1 MKINRTQILKPW
13 LPLRPAILLTLI
25 FLAVLSTASLA
36 YAQEGRLVREKVHG
50 KSLEKTLTGESAD
63 RNVSIY
69 LPPSYDTAPNKR
81 YPVVYLLHGITDT
94 DQTWTNSWSNSD
106 PWQSIQGVMNGGIAE
121 KRFGEMIIVMPDER
135 TNWGGSFYTNSVTTG
150 NWEDFT
156 VKELVT
162 YIDGK
167 YRTLARV
174 GSRGLAGHSMGGYGA
189 IKLGMKYPDVYS
201 VVYGINPAVLGWG
214 KDLSGD
220 NPAFSFLI
228 TKKPTT
234 PEQVSEGGLY
244 ALGIIVVGQAFA
256 PNPDRP
262 PFFMDLPF
270 QLVDGKAQPLEPG
283 YARWSENMPLFM
295 VDKYAANL
303 KKLRGLKFDSG
314 YEDQFKHIPPT
325 TRALS
330 AALTKAGVDHVFEE
344 YNGDHRNRMMGR
356 TGRLANEILP
366 YFWLL
371 LDAEGK

>member
-1 MKINRTQILKPW
+1 MKPKIVHHFQRK
-13 LPLRPAILLTLI
+13 I
-25 FLAVLSTASLA
+25 FLGLLLLAALFCASTAF
-36 YAQEGRLVREKVHG
+36 AQEGRLVREKVHG

-69 LPPSYDTAPNKR
+69 LPPSYDTSPNKR

-94 DQTWTNSWSNSD
+94 DETWTHSWSNSD
-106 PWQSIQGVMNGGIAE
+106 SWQSLPGVMNGGIAE

-135 TNWGGSFYTNSVTTG
+135 TNWGGSFYTNSVVTG

-189 IKLGMKYPDVYS
+189 IKLAMKYPDIYS

-220 NPAFSFLI
+220 NPAFNFLM

-244 ALGIIVVGQAFA
+244 AFGIIVVGQAFS

-270 QLVDGKAQPLEPG
+270 QLVDGKVQPLEPG
-283 YARWSENMPLFM
+283 YTHWSENMPLFM
-295 VDKYAANL
+295 VDRYATNL
-303 KKLRGLKFDSG
+303 RKLRGLKFDSG

-325 TRALS
+325 ARALS
-330 AALTKAGVDHVFEE
+330 AALTKLGIEHVFEE

-356 TGRLANEILP
+356 NGRLANEVLP